1 MMAVPKRGAGDRTGA
16 HLALNV
22 AQGFYPGAYR
32 RDLVEGPIYQ
42 GGFQDVVRLGDAGYS
57 ASITAGDVFRPRHNS
72 LLSFNVNQTADG
84 LWLTANPGFDQLGLF
99 ANGTSGDGLGA
110 RWQPHRTARTVA

>member
-1 MMAVPKRGAGDRTGA
+1 

-99 ANGTSGDGLGA
+99 ANGTSGDGL
-110 RWQPHRTARTVA
+110 